1 MIFYWFCPS
10 VDFLSL
16 CQLSKTSPH
25 IIFSHP
31 NAMASPSIISMYI
44 KLTIP
49 YPECMS
55 PVHCIHKIYILRVT
69 SKVYFKELLRLIGQD
84 LRLLGRGLGLGLD
97 NIVSLLPFSDFCK
110 ANLSSIK
117 QSINQWSIPTHHP
130 LAGAYLSNTYHFK
143 INMDLISFHSLMRAL
158 LNCLICSS
166 SSMMDC
172 SSHSIFLQI
181 SFILTS
187 LFIFLLWL
195 VSSNFF
201 VSLIAFFWLSNTFA
215 SFSTCLLWLFTMASC
230 FATWSL
236 FCWGCCSKFQRPR
249 LNLITLSEEKHPGAK
264 CYIDVDLTPLR
275 PS

>member
-1 MIFYWFCPS
+1 
-10 VDFLSL
+10 
-16 CQLSKTSPH
+16 
-25 IIFSHP
+25 
-31 NAMASPSIISMYI
+31 
-44 KLTIP
+44 
-49 YPECMS
+49 MS
-55 PVHCIHKIYILRVT
+55 PVHCIHKIHILRVT

-215 SFSTCLLWLFTMASC
+215 SFSTCLLWLFKWHHA
-230 FATWSL
+230 
-236 FCWGCCSKFQRPR
+236 
-249 LNLITLSEEKHPGAK
+249 
-264 CYIDVDLTPLR
+264 LR
-275 PS
+275 PDLSSAVAAVVSSRGQDWILLLYLKRSIQGPSVTLMSIWPHWDHPRCQGGIGHLISQGNTRIWMMK